1 MAFITGVLLR
11 FLSGEPFL
19 GIDAVI
25 EWPGFIAG
33 KSALFHGRG
42 RRRGTNEHI
51 LADESV
57 TGEHKQ
63 MFMFRTVSMVIVFVV
78 LLVSSQAFE
87 FVQRKRGK
95 GKVSDNI
102 KLNSYITS

>member
-1 MAFITGVLLR
+1 MFADHNEQNLGEETG
-11 FLSGEPFL
+11 
-19 GIDAVI
+19 
-25 EWPGFIAG
+25 
-33 KSALFHGRG
+33 
-42 RRRGTNEHI
+42 
-51 LADESV
+51 

-63 MFMFRTVSMVIVFVV
+63 MFMFRTVSMIIVFVV

-102 KLNSYITS
+102 KLNSYITTWGVSF

>member
-1 MAFITGVLLR
+1 MFADYHEHNLGEETG
-11 FLSGEPFL
+11 
-19 GIDAVI
+19 
-25 EWPGFIAG
+25 
-33 KSALFHGRG
+33 
-42 RRRGTNEHI
+42 
-51 LADESV
+51 

-63 MFMFRTVSMVIVFVV
+63 MFMFRTVSMIIVFVV

-102 KLNSYITS
+102 RLNSYITT

>member
-1 MAFITGVLLR
+1 MFA
-11 FLSGEPFL
+11 
-19 GIDAVI
+19 DD
-25 EWPGFIAG
+25 
-33 KSALFHGRG
+33 
-42 RRRGTNEHI
+42 NEHN
-51 LADESV
+51 LGEETG

-63 MFMFRTVSMVIVFVV
+63 MFMFRTVSMIIVFVV

-102 KLNSYITS
+102 KLNSYITT